1 MFYFTIICLGNLL
14 SLLRFLKQIIGVV
27 ELHSVKMIQALLINK

>member
-14 SLLRFLKQIIGVV
+14 SLLRFLKQIIALV
-27 ELHSVKMIQALLINK
+27 ELHSVKMIQALLIKK